1 MRFKWLGNGNL
12 ARNGQLF
19 GPGAWHEAD
28 ENFVQLQVEKFGELI
43 EVEEAAVEAQEV
55 EEPKPARKSS
65 RKKKAEVVEE

>member
-1 MRFKWLGNGNL
+1 MRFKWLGHGNL
-12 ARNGQLF
+12 GGNGKLF
-19 GPGAWHEAD
+19 GPNAWHEAD

-55 EEPKPARKSS
+55 EEPKPVRKSS